1 MKSTTPPDI
10 ADNAGPRPADRA
22 PWTAGWEQHRID
34 GAVDA
39 SEGVEWLISSAPV
52 DYRLAVNA
60 MEARVAEIRA
70 GTEREAVWLLE
81 HDPVYTAGTSARPE
95 ELLDPAGVPV
105 VATGRG
111 GRYTFHGPGQR
122 IAYVM
127 LDLRQR
133 GADVRLFVRGLE
145 DWIIASLAAFGVH
158 GERRDGRVGIW
169 VVLND
174 GREAKIAAIGVR
186 IRRWVTYHGIAV
198 NVSPDLR
205 RFAGIVPCGVVGHGV
220 TSLRDVGIDIELPQL
235 DRVLRATFPWH
246 GAANPGASSCLSLGS
261 GNGPR

>member
-1 MKSTTPPDI
+1 M
-10 ADNAGPRPADRA
+10 A
-22 PWTAGWEQHRID
+22 
-34 GAVDA
+34 
-39 SEGVEWLISSAPV
+39 WLISIAPV

-60 MEARVAEIRA
+60 MEARVAEIHA
-70 GTEREAVWLLE
+70 GAAREAVWLLE

-105 VATGRG
+105 ISSGRG

-127 LDLRQR
+127 LDLRRR

-145 DWIIASLAAFGVH
+145 DWIIAALATFGVH

-169 VVLND
+169 VDLGG
-174 GREAKIAAIGVR
+174 GRDAKIAAIGVR

-205 RFAGIVPCGVVGHGV
+205 HFDGIVPCGVVNHGV
-220 TSLRDVGIDIELPQL
+220 TSLRALGLDVDLSLL
-235 DRVLRATFPWH
+235 DAALRATFPWQH
-246 GAANPGASSCLSLGS
+246 EHERD
-261 GNGPR
+261 GP